1 MISVHFLKIRV
12 LKFTLLIIQHI
23 NKYPLFSALL
33 KPVFLLGYG
42 FVDFESPFAAQ
53 RAVAALQSKGI
64 QAQMARVCHFFN
76 CLLYYRSYLHGECPQ
91 MV

>member
-1 MISVHFLKIRV
+1 M
-12 LKFTLLIIQHI
+12 Q
-23 NKYPLFSALL
+23 LL

-64 QAQMARVCHFFN
+64 QAQMARVCHFLAFQLFT
-76 CLLYYRSYLHGECPQ
+76 LLQILLAWGMSPNGLICKNDLK
-91 MV
+91 MKKDLLDI